1 MSLVKFGHMEQ
12 ANKCLQK
19 CQHTCLSERYQV
31 SMRIEQLYSC
41 EADIVRI
48 TPRGEYVQ
56 LQHEAGGSAHVQVS
70 TVY

>member
-1 MSLVKFGHMEQ
+1 MEQ
-12 ANKCLQK
+12 ANKRLLK
-19 CQHTCLSERYQV
+19 FQHTCLSEWYQV

-41 EADIVRI
+41 EADVVRI

-70 TVY
+70 AVH